1 MLHIEVKPL
10 TSNVR
15 ISRKKID
22 LSLKVRKFIQS
33 LSLILGIQ
41 PGVNLILSMFLYNCK
56 CLYLGTLKKK
66 TSPGMGSQFTIYCLV
81 FKNLEFSAQC
91 FQISREKRLYI
102 HSK

>member
-33 LSLILGIQ
+33 LSLILGMQ

-56 CLYLGTLKKK
+56 CLYLGTLKK
-66 TSPGMGSQFTIYCLV
+66 TSPGMSSQFIIYCLV